1 MRVLEIQEEN
11 RRNPPPVAEVPKTAT
26 AAAAEPEKTMQKDP
40 SNTRTVTSDGI
51 AEDPAF
57 QNPSQ
62 VEVQTTPGEGSLI
75 IKPQEVKA

>member
-11 RRNPPPVAEVPKTAT
+11 RRNPPPVTAQPVT
-26 AAAAEPEKTMQKDP
+26 APAVQPQETLHKDP

-51 AEDPAF
+51 AEDQAY

-62 VEVQTTPGEGSLI
+62 VELPATTEGGDQTA
-75 IKPQEVKA
+75 KPVEAQQ